1 MNKIY
6 LVMYHNL
13 EEEDYN
19 YWGVYTSLE
28 NAMKS
33 IPEHCNDALND
44 HDRMWIESCELD
56 GTKCC
61 VEVGSKSVKEWEKEF
76 VR

>member
-1 MNKIY
+1 MKKVY
-6 LVMYHNL
+6 VVMYYSVG
-13 EEEDYN
+13 EDDFD

-33 IPEHCNDALND
+33 MPEHCNNVQSDKDKL
-44 HDRMWIESCELD
+44 WIESCELD

-61 VEVGSKSVKEWEKEF
+61 VEVRSKSVKEWKKELS
-76 VR
+76 